1 MTPVGRESTFA
12 SRLAPGCLALGFLTF
27 IATILIGG
35 FAAAALVRYSP
46 GFDVDEDVLNPH
58 ISPATI
64 AARHAQREVENGL
77 PRFYLRYLA
86 RAAHGDFGK
95 SEAFNLPVSELLR
108 HRASISA
115 GLLVR
120 GTLGGLA
127 LGSLLAWLSVWPRR
141 LTLEL
146 SAAATS
152 GLLLA
157 IPPAVLALF
166 FFFRE
171 WPLWLAVA
179 LALLPRVFGT
189 ARSILEEFYSSPA
202 LLAARARGLGSA
214 RLAITYVLGPAA
226 PQLAAL
232 AGVAVVLA
240 FGSLIPIEGLCDVP
254 GIGQLALKGAL
265 ARDLPLLSALGLI
278 ITSLVAGVQWMGD
291 LAR

>member
-1 MTPVGRESTFA
+1 MIFAGRESTFA
-12 SRLAPGCLALGFLTF
+12 TRFALGFLTF
-27 IATILIGG
+27 LATVLLGG
-35 FAAAALVRYSP
+35 FAASALVRYSP
-46 GFDVDEDVLNPH
+46 GFDVDENAWNPRFSA
-58 ISPATI
+58 ITV
-64 AARHAQREVENGL
+64 AARHAQLERENSL
-77 PRFYLRYLA
+77 PRFYLRYLS
-86 RAAHGDFGK
+86 RAAQGDFGK
-95 SEAFNLPVSELLR
+95 SEAFNFPVSELLR
-108 HRASISA
+108 DRMQVSA
-115 GLLVR
+115 RLLAG
-120 GTLGGLA
+120 GTLGGLV
-127 LGSLLAWLSVWPRR
+127 LGGLLAWLSVWPRR
-141 LTLEL
+141 LVFEIPAVV
-146 SAAATS
+146 SS

-157 IPPAVLALF
+157 VPPAVLALF

-189 ARSILEEFYSSPA
+189 ARSLLEDWYASPA

-214 RLAITYVLGPAA
+214 TLARRYVLGPAA
-226 PQLAAL
+226 PQLTAL

-278 ITSLVAGVQWMGD
+278 ITALVAGVQWLGD